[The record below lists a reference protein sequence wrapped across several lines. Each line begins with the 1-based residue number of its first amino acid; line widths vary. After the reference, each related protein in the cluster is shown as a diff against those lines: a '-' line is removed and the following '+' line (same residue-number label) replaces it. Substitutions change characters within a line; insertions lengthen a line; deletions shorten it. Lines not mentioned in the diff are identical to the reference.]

1 MIKSDKHY
9 NKVIFTEHGEVSFDA
24 NGVGTGDQKAEKV
37 LAGFDEF
44 EVVPENKPTATEE
57 PTEEATE
64 KEEPTKTPAKR
75 STKKATPKE
84 DKK

>member
-44 EVVPENKPTATEE
+44 EVVPEKKAP
-57 PTEEATE
+57 E
-64 KEEPTKTPAKR
+64 KEEPAKAPAKR
-75 STKKATPKE
+75 ATKKATPKE

>member
-44 EVVPENKPTATEE
+44 EVVPENKPTD
-57 PTEEATE
+57 TEEATE
-64 KEEPTKTPAKR
+64 KEEPAKAPSKR
-75 STKKATPKE
+75 ATKKATPKE
-84 DKK
+84 DEK

>member
-44 EVVPENKPTATEE
+44 EVVPEKKASAK
-57 PTEEATE
+57 EAPE
-64 KEEPTKTPAKR
+64 KEEPAKAPSKR
-75 STKKATPKE
+75 ATKKATPKE
-84 DKK
+84 DEK

>member
-24 NGVGTGDQKAEKV
+24 NGVGTGDPKAEKV
-37 LAGFDEF
+37 LEGFDEF

-57 PTEEATE
+57 APE
-64 KEEPTKTPAKR
+64 KEEPAKAPSKR
-75 STKKATPKE
+75 ATKKATPKE
-84 DKK
+84 DEK

>member
-24 NGVGTGDQKAEKV
+24 NGVGKGDQKAEKV

-44 EVVPENKPTATEE
+44 EVVPENKPTA
-57 PTEEATE
+57 TEEATE

>member
-44 EVVPENKPTATEE
+44 EVVPEKKAPAK
-57 PTEEATE
+57 EATE
-64 KEEPTKTPAKR
+64 KEEPAKAPAKR
-75 STKKATPKE
+75 ATKKATPKE
-84 DKK
+84 DEK